1 MPTDDV
7 PPEFFDAVNK
17 FIDLAN
23 KLSRKWPTSRVSSV
37 IMYAA
42 ARYNAFNFVSLDP
55 DPGKNSQ
62 QATEFC
68 CEQYKAMLIENMDYL
83 MPPQADGA
91 AKK

>member
-7 PPEFFDAVNK
+7 PPEFFEAVNK

-23 KLSRKWPTSRVSSV
+23 KMSRKWETSRVSSV

-55 DPGKNSQ
+55 DPAKNAQ
-62 QATEFC
+62 QATGFY
-68 CEQYKAMLIENMDYL
+68 CEQYRAMLVENMNYL
-83 MPPQADGA
+83 ISSRRADG
-91 AKK
+91 